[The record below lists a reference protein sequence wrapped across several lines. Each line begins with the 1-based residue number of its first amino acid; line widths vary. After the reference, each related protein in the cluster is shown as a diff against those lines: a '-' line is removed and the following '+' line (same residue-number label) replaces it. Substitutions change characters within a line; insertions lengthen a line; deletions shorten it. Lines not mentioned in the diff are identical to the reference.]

1 MTNILHISVSPHL
14 RNSLSRR
21 VGGEL
26 LELLRSEYP
35 DAEIVVRDLAA
46 EPLPHVDGDL
56 ATAILTAPDQRTATL
71 TTAIERSDAL
81 VDELIAADIV
91 VLDLPMYN
99 WSIPSALKAWIDHIV
114 RPGRTFV
121 PGPKHAPLLADRPV
135 YVVMSAGGAYD
146 EHSGRGHHDFLTPYL
161 KHVLGWIGLN
171 DVRFI
176 RAEGSLG
183 SLDAALHDARSQ
195 LADVAIA

>member
-14 RNSLSRR
+14 RESLSRR
-21 VGGEL
+21 IGGEL
-26 LELLRSEYP
+26 LELLRSEHP

-46 EPLPHVDGDL
+46 QPLPHVDGDL

-71 TTAIERSDAL
+71 TTAYKRSGAL

-121 PGPKHAPLLADRPV
+121 PGPNQAPLLADRPV
-135 YVVMSAGGAYD
+135 YIVMSAGGAY
-146 EHSGRGHHDFLTPYL
+146 ERAGRGHRDFLTPYL
-161 KHVLGWIGLN
+161 KHVLGWIGLA
-171 DVRFI
+171 DLRFI
-176 RAEGSLG
+176 RAEGSAV
-183 SLDAALHDARSQ
+183 SVVEALRDARSQ
-195 LADVAIA
+195 LADARIA

>member
-14 RNSLSRR
+14 RDSLSRR
-21 VGGEL
+21 IGGEL
-26 LELLRSEYP
+26 LELLRSEHP
-35 DAEIVVRDLAA
+35 DAEIVVRDLAG

-71 TTAIERSDAL
+71 TTAIGRSDAL

-114 RPGRTFV
+114 RPGRTFI
-121 PGPKHAPLLADRPV
+121 PGPNHTPLLADRPV
-135 YVVMSAGGAYD
+135 YIVMSAGGAY
-146 EHSGRGHHDFLTPYL
+146 ERAGRGHHDFLTPYL
-161 KHVLGWIGLN
+161 KHVLGWIGLA
-171 DVRFI
+171 DLRFI
-176 RAEGSLG
+176 RAEGSAG
-183 SLDAALHDARSQ
+183 SLDEALRDARSQ
-195 LADVAIA
+195 LAEAPID